1 MIETTST
8 LITDVPIV
16 GIQPMTT
23 IDFPGRTAAVLFTQG
38 CLWDCRY
45 CHNPSCR
52 DINRPGDVSWDF
64 LEDFLRKRAG
74 FLDGIVLSGGEPT
87 INPFLHV
94 FLSKIRRFGYQI
106 ALHTNGCN
114 PDMLKCL
121 LKQGLVDFVAMDVK
135 APPALYER
143 ITGHANTGVLA
154 ARSISVIL
162 ESGVENEFRTTY
174 HPSLLSEKDL
184 LDTVHAVHNSGV
196 KTYYIQR
203 FRKQGVSDNELV
215 RFGDIA
221 CIPPAVVK
229 EASELFDVF
238 DIR

>member
-8 LITDVPIV
+8 LIRDVPIA

-38 CLWDCRY
+38 CLWNCRY

-52 DINRPGDVSWDF
+52 DLNRAVDISWDF
-64 LEDFLRKRAG
+64 LEDFLRKRTG

-87 INPFLHV
+87 INPHLHV
-94 FLSKIRRFGYQI
+94 FLTKIRRFGYQI

-114 PDMLKCL
+114 PEMLKCL
-121 LKQGLVDFVAMDVK
+121 IKQGLVDFVAMDVK
-135 APPALYER
+135 APPALYDG
-143 ITGHANTGVLA
+143 ITRQTNTGVLA

-184 LDTVHAVHNSGV
+184 LDTVHAAHNSGV

-203 FRKQGVSDNELV
+203 FRKQGVSDSGLV
-215 RFGDIA
+215 RFGDIVTV
-221 CIPPAVVK
+221 PPTVVT
-229 EASELFDVF
+229 EASRLFDVF